1 MSFLGSLKSGETVE
15 IAARDFVQ
23 NLLEKSQTAQ
33 QLSLEIAAD
42 FITDCLSAI
51 GISCNI
57 IADQLEAD
65 EKIFAWPYQQLSVYT
80 FHCNEDF
87 KRIER
92 FLVLICFM
100 AADQFELQLRNI
112 NSEDEVETS
121 IDYTMQ
127 LLAHWC
133 CVYKQ
138 LERLDG
144 MNKTKRFE
152 EPLARINFH
161 FLLGF
166 HELRKSYRS
175 TYALLDKIC
184 DRLYVAALPGLHYIR
199 AHELVLEGL
208 LKLFEGDFH
217 LLHPHLRPKYNFYYE
232 AFLVKYLPGT
242 HAKIYRSLQNLLKN
256 EKDYLNDLIALL
268 IQQPML
274 EIYFTTLVKEK
285 KTSQLNKMEALNFL
299 KLLQGKLTS
308 FDVFSTEFME
318 SILALMMNRDESL
331 SNKAAELY
339 ALMRRNCQ
347 SQENL
352 LHAINFYIDYKLSLP
367 ELKYFIR
374 QLSTHFD
381 FLMDFDNYLRIIC
394 DARYTDAIR
403 SNCAQMLI
411 MAAKLKVE
419 ISVFS
424 AKSEIGHLM
433 LILPDNIAEIGC
445 QNTILIILEA
455 FRLYNVNE
463 WTKECIENYVHHA
476 LGIFLHL
483 EKNLEYLVLV
493 EIFNIFH
500 NCLLF
505 NKEWQRLQSITDT
518 TTLQFQRLKRQLKE
532 IKQRKQTAE
541 SKTLLLEYYEL
552 LKRLN
557 IMIKTKYELF
567 DNITEILSTLE
578 AQFLQKPFLQDLI
591 KANKCFMDV
600 YAFEIICSCIL
611 KLYQSEGRTERV
623 RKHVTNLT
631 KYIWPLLDKV
641 EDLLKLPVVRI
652 KTYFNI
658 LVMLVGSTLLK
669 LDNSIYNKCVEIL
682 LALNFSRHSLNL
694 KDGDESTQMKP
705 NVCLEY
711 KRLMLN
717 QFTKLH
723 KLPQIAIRT
732 NVIWKVC
739 INYSLNNHNFN
750 NELKELL
757 MTLAEHRLNIFKHV
771 LAVTIYNLY
780 RREPPLKYN
789 QLVSILEKHKKLVDN
804 LKCIESPSSMH
815 VHVVLLILQMTGKIL
830 DAQPIGNHSNRLK
843 ALSNLDIFLRDVD
856 FRRSDIGV
864 TIYNEMDKLNGNH
877 LNKKEREKWHNLK
890 NKLKK
895 LQNNSST

>member
-51 GISCNI
+51 GISCHI

-242 HAKIYRSLQNLLKN
+242 HAKIYQSLQNLLKN

-411 MAAKLKVE
+411 MAAKIKVE

-433 LILPDNIAEIGC
+433 LILPDNIAEIEC

-532 IKQRKQTAE
+532 IKQRK
-541 SKTLLLEYYEL
+541 
-552 LKRLN
+552 
-557 IMIKTKYELF
+557 
-567 DNITEILSTLE
+567 
-578 AQFLQKPFLQDLI
+578 
-591 KANKCFMDV
+591 
-600 YAFEIICSCIL
+600 
-611 KLYQSEGRTERV
+611 
-623 RKHVTNLT
+623 
-631 KYIWPLLDKV
+631 
-641 EDLLKLPVVRI
+641 
-652 KTYFNI
+652 YFNI

-789 QLVSILEKHKKLVDN
+789 QLVSILEKHKELVDN